1 MDMSFVLFQGI
12 ILSGGKFAE
21 IGHGMDWVT
30 PVITHWVVE
39 SILYFIVYIIVLCR
53 RWGGC

>member
-1 MDMSFVLFQGI
+1 MLFQGI

-21 IGHGMDWVT
+21 IGHDMDWVT

-39 SILYFIVYIIVLCR
+39 TSRMVRSTEVVPH
-53 RWGGC
+53 